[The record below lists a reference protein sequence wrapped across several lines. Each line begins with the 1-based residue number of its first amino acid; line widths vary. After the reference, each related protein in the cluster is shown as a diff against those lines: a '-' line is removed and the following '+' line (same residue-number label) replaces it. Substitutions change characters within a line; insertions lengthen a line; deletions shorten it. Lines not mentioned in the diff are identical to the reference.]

1 MKGIIR
7 ISNQSMRPFL
17 KLFVVEESNSISPFA
32 GEINTPDERLS
43 LVKDFFG
50 LLRKDRR
57 DIARQENNVR
67 ETVDDNGENEDGGME
82 VDVAEEVDFV
92 SFFTKDILL

>member
-1 MKGIIR
+1 MK
-7 ISNQSMRPFL
+7 PFL
-17 KLFVVEESNSISPFA
+17 KLFGVEESNSISSFA

-50 LLRKDRR
+50 LLRKDRW
-57 DIARQENNVR
+57 DISRQENNVR
-67 ETVDDNGENEDGGME
+67 ETVDDNGENEDDGME
-82 VDVAEEVDFV
+82 IDVAEEVDFV